1 MTEQNTDGHISVT
14 ATIERYRAGE
24 LTWHELVAF
33 ITSYPFTV
41 PDLPDSMDWIEWDTP
56 PDTFQTGTWGEVT
69 AAEVDGLLTLDEYF
83 TLTDAY
89 DAICDAREHAVDRSE
104 P

>member
-24 LTWHELVAF
+24 LTWNELVAF
-33 ITSYPFTV
+33 VTSYPFTV

-69 AAEVDGLLTLDEYF
+69 AAEVDGLLTLDEYI

-89 DAICDAREHAVDRSE
+89 DAACDARDQAAGRSA